1 MISQRQANA
10 EQEGTRGMPESP
22 MIHKHTSSAGGA
34 LVNAYLVEAE
44 HGVVAVDSMLTVT
57 DSRLLR
63 QRLEELG
70 KPLLA
75 VLLTHSHPDHYG
87 GLTELVAG
95 DDVPILAHRGV
106 REVIRRD
113 DPVKEEILRPMF
125 GDEWPRRRTFPNTVV
140 DEGETL
146 VFDGVSFSVI
156 DLGPSESPYDSP
168 WLLGEDERTVFLG
181 DQVYDHMHCFLGD
194 GFFRE
199 WLANI
204 DMLSARFPADAVLYI
219 GHGGP
224 VGAGAWG
231 WQRRYIETFVGAL
244 ESADW
249 SDAEGAKAAVV
260 DAMHGYLPAEELSFL
275 MELSVEPVAVKLGLL
290 DPSSQAA

>member
-1 MISQRQANA
+1 MA
-10 EQEGTRGMPESP
+10 EGPT
-22 MIHKHTSSAGGA
+22 IHKHTSSPEGA

-44 HGVVAVDSMLTVT
+44 NGVVAVDSMLTVT
-57 DSRLLR
+57 DSRMLR
-63 QRLEELG
+63 RRLEELG

-87 GLTELVAG
+87 GLTELAAG
-95 DDVPILAHRGV
+95 DDVPIIAHNGV

-140 DEGETL
+140 DEGERL
-146 VFDGVSFSVI
+146 VFDSLSFTVI

-181 DQVYDHMHCFLGD
+181 DQIYDHVHCFLGD

-204 DMLSARFPADAVLYI
+204 DRLRARFPADAVLYI

-224 VGAGAWG
+224 VDAGAWD
-231 WQRRYIETFVGAL
+231 WQRRYIETFVGAV
-244 ESADW
+244 EAADW
-249 SDAEGAKAAVV
+249 SDPERAKAAVV
-260 DAMHGYLPAEELSFL
+260 EAMHDYLPAEGLSFL
-275 MELSVEPVAVKLGLL
+275 MELSVEPVAAQLGLL
-290 DPSSQAA
+290 EPSSSQPA

>member
-1 MISQRQANA
+1 
-10 EQEGTRGMPESP
+10 MPESP
-22 MIHKHTSSAGGA
+22 TIHQHTSSAEGA

-44 HGVVAVDSMLTVT
+44 NGVVAVDSMLTVT
-57 DSRLLR
+57 DSRMLR
-63 QRLEELG
+63 QRVEGLG

-95 DDVPILAHRGV
+95 DDVPIIAHRGV

-140 DEGETL
+140 DEGETV
-146 VFDGVSFSVI
+146 VFDGLSFTVI

-168 WLLGEDERTVFLG
+168 WFLGEDERTVFLG
-181 DQVYDHMHCFLGD
+181 DQVYDHMHSFLAD
-194 GFFRE
+194 AFFRE

-204 DMLSARFPADAVLYI
+204 DKLSARFPADAVFYI

-224 VGAGAWG
+224 VDAGAWE
-231 WQRRYIETFVGAL
+231 WQRGYIETFVGAV

-249 SDAEGAKAAVV
+249 SDPGDANAAVV
-260 DAMHGYLPAEELSFL
+260 DAMHAYLPAEELSFL
-275 MELSVEPVAVKLGLL
+275 MELSVEPVAAELGLL
-290 DPSSQAA
+290 EPSRAQPA